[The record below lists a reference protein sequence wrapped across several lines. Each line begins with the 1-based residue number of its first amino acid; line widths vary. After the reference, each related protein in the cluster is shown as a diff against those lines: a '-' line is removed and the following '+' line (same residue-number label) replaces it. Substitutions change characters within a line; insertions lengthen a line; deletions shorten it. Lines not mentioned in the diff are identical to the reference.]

1 MTSLAHMCWLRAAPA
16 PIDLRGQLR
25 PLAPAGPKHR
35 QPAWG
40 WGIPRASLPHLCS
53 SGYSWAPALAPPPS
67 AEPQVPPLQNK
78 DDSSPQLPSSYKQ
91 RAGHP
96 FTKQVSIEASS
107 PAVQPQ
113 ATSLALRVLC
123 LPLCKAG
130 L

>member
-1 MTSLAHMCWLRAAPA
+1 MGVGDPK
-16 PIDLRGQLR
+16 GQPPPLVLIGVQLGSSPGPR
-25 PLAPAGPKHR
+25 PL
-35 QPAWG
+35 
-40 WGIPRASLPHLCS
+40 
-53 SGYSWAPALAPPPS
+53 S